1 MDTAQKYVNHKT
13 NGIPTSEKEIPK
25 TLLKK
30 EKASKSIE
38 SIKNSKFKNG
48 FDFDKMTQKTNKELN
63 SNNKAEK
70 KLYSEKAE
78 SRSLSPKK
86 RNDFHH
92 AQFNPKTSN
101 KEKESKLRI
110 EDNIQNN
117 KIQEENKNSINT
129 LDFSSKS
136 SQGEIKNI
144 INATSSKKNETN
156 ESNAKIEKAVNIG
169 EINIFKK
176 ENEKILNNINNIL
189 IQKNPDINLL
199 LESLKILL
207 ENYPA
212 INEFN
217 RVEDPLFST
226 DDFDIFKNPL
236 DNQFI
241 FSINLSNIISVMNLL
256 WEVSNKSPKIFLEY
270 INKLNFYFSYVT
282 DEKSSGNDIV
292 MLAPV
297 SENLYNYLSTY
308 GGEMFKDETIS
319 KKAFT
324 YVHSIIKFNFDRG
337 YYFEDMN
344 SINLLN
350 YIGEGN
356 YILLPKVIYYIKENT
371 AKKLNKLNIISIP
384 NEFKFHDP
392 SKDVKEYKGYN
403 EIDLAIKIKK
413 DICIETNE
421 NFKLIPKNE
430 YLNFKTANKDNSD
443 EPKKISIP
451 IEFKEGDYYL
461 FEMKI
466 NPNSIVNSIND
477 IRKKYSRYIDA
488 LKNTKIIQ
496 NFKFEESKFNLAFV
510 CNNSYND
517 AKLATKEVKED
528 VIYSNPQ
535 VGLRILLKYDKKF
548 KYLNEKVDSIKNDN
562 EQLKKEKEEFN
573 IKLAAIKNDDEQ
585 LKKENK
591 KEMEEFNTKLAAI
604 KNDNE
609 QLKKEMEEINT
620 KLKELNENL
629 KNYIKQ
635 MEYDKEIIQ
644 YNNSRLYLTY
654 ISNPMKVI
662 FLIQTKSGRE
672 DTIKRY
678 SRLYDCFEHVSTF
691 YKRMKERENDLCIRI
706 IKYIGKDIKEE
717 KEKEEWRSIKTEILQ
732 RYENSVYYKGLVI
745 FLFGE
750 DYNNKD
756 KEDFSILS
764 GNNSEIRKYVKN
776 FIIFLSIFMD
786 NSPNEDI
793 EDKFQSVIVY
803 IAEKMIGMKIISELF
818 DKARA
823 IIGQTKYKD
832 KTDKIIKSLMQDII
846 SSFNSQNKKR
856 LLDSYPV
863 QK

>member
-25 TLLKK
+25 KLLKK
-30 EKASKSIE
+30 GKASKSIE
-38 SIKNSKFKNG
+38 SIKNSKYKNG
-48 FDFDKMTQKTNKELN
+48 FDFDKMTPKTNKELN

-70 KLYSEKAE
+70 KLH

-86 RNDFHH
+86 RNGFHH
-92 AQFNPKTSN
+92 AQFNPKASN

-117 KIQEENKNSINT
+117 KIKEENKNSINT
-129 LDFSSKS
+129 LNFSSKS
-136 SQGEIKNI
+136 PQGEIKNI
-144 INATSSKKNETN
+144 INAISSKRNETN
-156 ESNAKIEKAVNIG
+156 ESNAKIEKADNIG

-199 LESLKILL
+199 LESLKIIL

-217 RVEDPLFST
+217 QVKDPLFST

-319 KKAFT
+319 KKAHQ
-324 YVHSIIKFNFDRG
+324 YVHSITKFSFDRG

-350 YIGEGN
+350 SIGEGN

-430 YLNFKTANKDNSD
+430 YLNFETANKDNSD

-451 IEFKEGDYYL
+451 IEFKEGDCYL
-461 FEMKI
+461 FEMKL
-466 NPNSIVNSIND
+466 NPNLIRNSIND

-488 LKNTKIIQ
+488 LKNTKIFQ

-510 CNNSYND
+510 CNNSYDD
-517 AKLATKEVKED
+517 AKLATKEVTED

-573 IKLAAIKNDDEQ
+573 TKLAAIKNDNEQ
-585 LKKENK
+585 LKKEK
-591 KEMEEFNTKLAAI
+591 EEFNTKLAAI

-609 QLKKEMEEINT
+609 QLKKEI
-620 KLKELNENL
+620 
-629 KNYIKQ
+629 KNYINK

-654 ISNPMKVI
+654 ISNPMGVK
-662 FLIQTKSGRE
+662 FLIQANSHRE
-672 DTIKRY
+672 EMIKRY
-678 SRLYDCFEHVSTF
+678 SRLYDCFEQVSTF
-691 YKRMKERENDLCIRI
+691 YKRVRERENDLCIRI

-717 KEKEEWRSIKTEILQ
+717 KEKEEWRSIKTEILKK
-732 RYENSVYYKGLVI
+732 YKNSVYYKGLVI

-818 DKARA
+818 DKAKA
-823 IIGQTKYKD
+823 IIGDGKD
-832 KTDKIIKSLMQDII
+832 KKKNDQIIKSLMQDII

>member
-13 NGIPTSEKEIPK
+13 NGIPTSKKDIPK
-25 TLLKK
+25 TSLKK
-30 EKASKSIE
+30 EKTSKSIE

-70 KLYSEKAE
+70 KLHSKKAE
-78 SRSLSPKK
+78 SRSLPPKK

-144 INATSSKKNETN
+144 INATSSKKKETN
-156 ESNAKIEKAVNIG
+156 ESNDKIEKAVNIG
-169 EINIFKK
+169 EIDILKK

-217 RVEDPLFST
+217 QVNDPLFST

-256 WEVSNKSPKIFLEY
+256 WEVSNKSPKIFLEHT
-270 INKLNFYFSYVT
+270 NKLNFYFSYVT
-282 DEKSSGNDIV
+282 DEKFSGNDIV

-319 KKAFT
+319 KKAFN
-324 YVHSIIKFNFDRG
+324 YVHSIPKFNFDRG

-430 YLNFKTANKDNSD
+430 YLNFKPANKDNSD

-466 NPNSIVNSIND
+466 NPKSIVNSIND

-573 IKLAAIKNDDEQ
+573 IKLAAIKND
-585 LKKENK
+585 
-591 KEMEEFNTKLAAI
+591 
-604 KNDNE
+604 NE
-609 QLKKEMEEINT
+609 QLKKEKEEINT

-629 KNYIKQ
+629 KNYINQ

-644 YNNSRLYLTY
+644 YNNSRPYLTY

-662 FLIQTKSGRE
+662 FLIQANSDRE
-672 DTIKRY
+672 ETIERY

-691 YKRMKERENDLCIRI
+691 YKRIKERQNDLCIRI

-717 KEKEEWRSIKTEILQ
+717 KEKEEWRSIKTEILK
-732 RYENSVYYKGLVI
+732 RYKNSVYYKGLVI

-818 DKARA
+818 DKANA

>member
-1 MDTAQKYVNHKT
+1 MDTAQKYVNIKT
-13 NGIPTSEKEIPK
+13 NGIPTSKKDIPK
-25 TLLKK
+25 TSLKK
-30 EKASKSIE
+30 EKTSKSIE

-117 KIQEENKNSINT
+117 KIKEENKNSINT
-129 LDFSSKS
+129 LNFSSKS

-156 ESNAKIEKAVNIG
+156 ESNDKIEKAVNIG

-217 RVEDPLFST
+217 QVNDPLFST

-256 WEVSNKSPKIFLEY
+256 WEVSNKSPKIFLEHT
-270 INKLNFYFSYVT
+270 NKLNFYFSYVT
-282 DEKSSGNDIV
+282 DEKFSGNDIV

-319 KKAFT
+319 KKAFK
-324 YVHSIIKFNFDRG
+324 YVHSITKFNFDRG

-430 YLNFKTANKDNSD
+430 YLNFKPANKDNSD

-466 NPNSIVNSIND
+466 NPKSIVNSIND

-517 AKLATKEVKED
+517 AILATKEVKED

-562 EQLKKEKEEFN
+562 EQLKKEK
-573 IKLAAIKNDDEQ
+573 
-585 LKKENK
+585 
-591 KEMEEFNTKLAAI
+591 EEFNTKLAAI

-691 YKRMKERENDLCIRI
+691 YKRIKERENDLCIKI

-717 KEKEEWRSIKTEILQ
+717 KEKEEWRSIKTEILKK
-732 RYENSVYYKGLVI
+732 YNDSVYYKGLVI

-764 GNNSEIRKYVKN
+764 RNNSEIRKYVKN

>member
-1 MDTAQKYVNHKT
+1 M
-13 NGIPTSEKEIPK
+13 
-25 TLLKK
+25 
-30 EKASKSIE
+30 
-38 SIKNSKFKNG
+38 
-48 FDFDKMTQKTNKELN
+48 
-63 SNNKAEK
+63 
-70 KLYSEKAE
+70 
-78 SRSLSPKK
+78 
-86 RNDFHH
+86 
-92 AQFNPKTSN
+92 
-101 KEKESKLRI
+101 
-110 EDNIQNN
+110 
-117 KIQEENKNSINT
+117 
-129 LDFSSKS
+129 
-136 SQGEIKNI
+136 
-144 INATSSKKNETN
+144 
-156 ESNAKIEKAVNIG
+156 
-169 EINIFKK
+169 
-176 ENEKILNNINNIL
+176 NNINNIL

-217 RVEDPLFST
+217 QVENPLFST

-270 INKLNFYFSYVT
+270 INKLKFYFSYVT

-324 YVHSIIKFNFDRG
+324 YVHSITKFNFDRG

-430 YLNFKTANKDNSD
+430 YLNFKPANKDNSD

-573 IKLAAIKNDDEQ
+573 
-585 LKKENK
+585 
-591 KEMEEFNTKLAAI
+591 TKLAAI

-629 KNYIKQ
+629 KNYINQ

-644 YNNSRLYLTY
+644 YNNSRPYLTY

-691 YKRMKERENDLCIRI
+691 YKRIKERENDLCIKI

-717 KEKEEWRSIKTEILQ
+717 KEKEEWRSIKTEILKK
-732 RYENSVYYKGLVI
+732 YNDSVYYKGLVI

-786 NSPNEDI
+786 NSYNEDI

>member
-30 EKASKSIE
+30 EKASKRIE

-117 KIQEENKNSINT
+117 KIKEENKNSINT
-129 LDFSSKS
+129 LNFSSKS

-156 ESNAKIEKAVNIG
+156 ESNDKIEKAVNIG

-217 RVEDPLFST
+217 QVNDPLFST

-256 WEVSNKSPKIFLEY
+256 WEVSNKSPKIFLEHT
-270 INKLNFYFSYVT
+270 NKLNFYFSYVT
-282 DEKSSGNDIV
+282 DEKFSGNDIV

-319 KKAFT
+319 KKAFK
-324 YVHSIIKFNFDRG
+324 YVHSITKFNFDRG

-430 YLNFKTANKDNSD
+430 YLNFKPANKDNSD

-466 NPNSIVNSIND
+466 NPKSIVNSIND

-517 AKLATKEVKED
+517 AILATKEVKED

-535 VGLRILLKYDKKF
+535 VGLSILLKYDKKF

-573 IKLAAIKNDDEQ
+573 
-585 LKKENK
+585 
-591 KEMEEFNTKLAAI
+591 TKLAAI

-609 QLKKEMEEINT
+609 QLKKEKEEINT

-629 KNYIKQ
+629 KNYINQ

-644 YNNSRLYLTY
+644 YNNSRPYLTY

-691 YKRMKERENDLCIRI
+691 YKRIKERENDLCIKI

-717 KEKEEWRSIKTEILQ
+717 KEKEEWRSIKTEILKK
-732 RYENSVYYKGLVI
+732 YNDSVYYKGLVI

>member
-13 NGIPTSEKEIPK
+13 NGIPTSKKDIPK
-25 TLLKK
+25 TSLKK
-30 EKASKSIE
+30 EKTSKSIE

-70 KLYSEKAE
+70 TLHSEKAE
-78 SRSLSPKK
+78 SRSLPPKK

-169 EINIFKK
+169 EIDILKK

-217 RVEDPLFST
+217 QVENPLFST

-236 DNQFI
+236 DNQLI

-256 WEVSNKSPKIFLEY
+256 WEVSNKSPKIFIEY
-270 INKLNFYFSYVT
+270 INKLKFYFSYVT
-282 DEKSSGNDIV
+282 DEKFAGNDIV
-292 MLAPV
+292 MIAPV
-297 SENLYNYLSTY
+297 SEHLYNYLSTY

-319 KKAFT
+319 KKAFN
-324 YVHSIIKFNFDRG
+324 YVHSITKFDFDRG

-466 NPNSIVNSIND
+466 NPNSIVNSINN

-496 NFKFEESKFNLAFV
+496 NFKFEENKFNLAFV
-510 CNNSYND
+510 CNNSYDD

-548 KYLNEKVDSIKNDN
+548 KYLNEKIDSIKNDN
-562 EQLKKEKEEFN
+562 EQLKKEK
-573 IKLAAIKNDDEQ
+573 
-585 LKKENK
+585 
-591 KEMEEFNTKLAAI
+591 
-604 KNDNE
+604 
-609 QLKKEMEEINT
+609 EEINT

-629 KNYIKQ
+629 KNYINQ

-644 YNNSRLYLTY
+644 YNNSRPYLTY

-678 SRLYDCFEHVSTF
+678 SRLYDCFEHVSIF
-691 YKRMKERENDLCIRI
+691 YKRIKERENDLCIKI

-717 KEKEEWRSIKTEILQ
+717 KEKEEWRTIKTEILQ
-732 RYENSVYYKGLVI
+732 KFNDSVYYKGLVI

-818 DKARA
+818 DKANA
-823 IIGQTKYKD
+823 IIGDGKD
-832 KTDKIIKSLMQDII
+832 KKKNDKIIKSLMQDII

>member
-1 MDTAQKYVNHKT
+1 
-13 NGIPTSEKEIPK
+13 
-25 TLLKK
+25 
-30 EKASKSIE
+30 
-38 SIKNSKFKNG
+38 
-48 FDFDKMTQKTNKELN
+48 
-63 SNNKAEK
+63 
-70 KLYSEKAE
+70 
-78 SRSLSPKK
+78 
-86 RNDFHH
+86 
-92 AQFNPKTSN
+92 
-101 KEKESKLRI
+101 
-110 EDNIQNN
+110 
-117 KIQEENKNSINT
+117 
-129 LDFSSKS
+129 
-136 SQGEIKNI
+136 
-144 INATSSKKNETN
+144 
-156 ESNAKIEKAVNIG
+156 
-169 EINIFKK
+169 
-176 ENEKILNNINNIL
+176 
-189 IQKNPDINLL
+189 
-199 LESLKILL
+199 
-207 ENYPA
+207 
-212 INEFN
+212 
-217 RVEDPLFST
+217 
-226 DDFDIFKNPL
+226 
-236 DNQFI
+236 
-241 FSINLSNIISVMNLL
+241 MNLL

-270 INKLNFYFSYVT
+270 INKLEIYFSCVS

-308 GGEMFKDETIS
+308 GGEMFKDEALR
-319 KKAFT
+319 KKAFN
-324 YVHSIIKFNFDRG
+324 YVRSYNKFEFDKG

-510 CNNSYND
+510 CNNSYDD

-535 VGLRILLKYDKKF
+535 VGLSILLKYDKKF

-562 EQLKKEKEEFN
+562 EQLKKEK
-573 IKLAAIKNDDEQ
+573 
-585 LKKENK
+585 
-591 KEMEEFNTKLAAI
+591 EEFNTKLAAI

-717 KEKEEWRSIKTEILQ
+717 KEKEEWRSIKTEILK

-786 NSPNEDI
+786 NSHNEDI

-803 IAEKMIGMKIISELF
+803 IAEKMIGMKLISELF

-823 IIGQTKYKD
+823 IIGQTNYKD

-856 LLDSYPV
+856 LIDSYPV

>member
-1 MDTAQKYVNHKT
+1 M
-13 NGIPTSEKEIPK
+13 
-25 TLLKK
+25 
-30 EKASKSIE
+30 
-38 SIKNSKFKNG
+38 
-48 FDFDKMTQKTNKELN
+48 
-63 SNNKAEK
+63 
-70 KLYSEKAE
+70 
-78 SRSLSPKK
+78 
-86 RNDFHH
+86 
-92 AQFNPKTSN
+92 
-101 KEKESKLRI
+101 
-110 EDNIQNN
+110 
-117 KIQEENKNSINT
+117 
-129 LDFSSKS
+129 
-136 SQGEIKNI
+136 
-144 INATSSKKNETN
+144 
-156 ESNAKIEKAVNIG
+156 
-169 EINIFKK
+169 
-176 ENEKILNNINNIL
+176 
-189 IQKNPDINLL
+189 
-199 LESLKILL
+199 
-207 ENYPA
+207 
-212 INEFN
+212 
-217 RVEDPLFST
+217 
-226 DDFDIFKNPL
+226 
-236 DNQFI
+236 
-241 FSINLSNIISVMNLL
+241 
-256 WEVSNKSPKIFLEY
+256 
-270 INKLNFYFSYVT
+270 
-282 DEKSSGNDIV
+282 
-292 MLAPV
+292 
-297 SENLYNYLSTY
+297 
-308 GGEMFKDETIS
+308 
-319 KKAFT
+319 
-324 YVHSIIKFNFDRG
+324 
-337 YYFEDMN
+337 
-344 SINLLN
+344 
-350 YIGEGN
+350 
-356 YILLPKVIYYIKENT
+356 
-371 AKKLNKLNIISIP
+371 
-384 NEFKFHDP
+384 
-392 SKDVKEYKGYN
+392 
-403 EIDLAIKIKK
+403 
-413 DICIETNE
+413 
-421 NFKLIPKNE
+421 
-430 YLNFKTANKDNSD
+430 
-443 EPKKISIP
+443 
-451 IEFKEGDYYL
+451 
-461 FEMKI
+461 
-466 NPNSIVNSIND
+466 
-477 IRKKYSRYIDA
+477 
-488 LKNTKIIQ
+488 
-496 NFKFEESKFNLAFV
+496 AFV

-573 IKLAAIKNDDEQ
+573 
-585 LKKENK
+585 
-591 KEMEEFNTKLAAI
+591 TKLAAI

-629 KNYIKQ
+629 KNYINQ

-691 YKRMKERENDLCIRI
+691 YKRIKERQNDLCIKI

-717 KEKEEWRSIKTEILQ
+717 KEKEEWRSIKTEILK
-732 RYENSVYYKGLVI
+732 RYKNSVYYKGLVI

-856 LLDSYPV
+856 LLDCYPV

>member
-144 INATSSKKNETN
+144 INATSSKKKETN
-156 ESNAKIEKAVNIG
+156 ENNDKIEKAVNIG
-169 EINIFKK
+169 EIDILKK

-217 RVEDPLFST
+217 QVNDPLFST

-256 WEVSNKSPKIFLEY
+256 WEVSNKSPKIFLEHT
-270 INKLNFYFSYVT
+270 NKLNFYFSYVT
-282 DEKSSGNDIV
+282 DEKFSGNDIV

-319 KKAFT
+319 KKAFN
-324 YVHSIIKFNFDRG
+324 YVHSITKFNFDRG

-430 YLNFKTANKDNSD
+430 YLNFKPANKDNSD

-466 NPNSIVNSIND
+466 NPKSIVNSIND

-510 CNNSYND
+510 CNNSYDD

-573 IKLAAIKNDDEQ
+573 IKLAAIKNDNEQ

-591 KEMEEFNTKLAAI
+591 NEMEEFNTKM
-604 KNDNE
+604 
-609 QLKKEMEEINT
+609 KEFGSQINY
-620 KLKELNENL
+620 L

-691 YKRMKERENDLCIRI
+691 YKRIKERENDLCIKI

-732 RYENSVYYKGLVI
+732 KFNDSVYYKGLVI

-818 DKARA
+818 DKANA
-823 IIGQTKYKD
+823 IIGDGKD
-832 KTDKIIKSLMQDII
+832 KKKMIK
-846 SSFNSQNKKR
+846 
-856 LLDSYPV
+856 
-863 QK
+863 

>member
-1 MDTAQKYVNHKT
+1 M
-13 NGIPTSEKEIPK
+13 
-25 TLLKK
+25 
-30 EKASKSIE
+30 
-38 SIKNSKFKNG
+38 
-48 FDFDKMTQKTNKELN
+48 
-63 SNNKAEK
+63 
-70 KLYSEKAE
+70 
-78 SRSLSPKK
+78 
-86 RNDFHH
+86 
-92 AQFNPKTSN
+92 
-101 KEKESKLRI
+101 
-110 EDNIQNN
+110 
-117 KIQEENKNSINT
+117 
-129 LDFSSKS
+129 DFSSKS

-144 INATSSKKNETN
+144 INATSSKKFETN
-156 ESNAKIEKAVNIG
+156 ESNDKIEKEVNIG

-236 DNQFI
+236 DNQLI

-256 WEVSNKSPKIFLEY
+256 WEVSNKSPKIFIEY
-270 INKLNFYFSYVT
+270 INKLKFYFSYVT

-319 KKAFT
+319 KKAFK
-324 YVHSIIKFNFDRG
+324 YVHLITKFNFDRG

-430 YLNFKTANKDNSD
+430 YLNFKPANKDNSGK
-443 EPKKISIP
+443 PKKISIP

-510 CNNSYND
+510 YNNSYND

-573 IKLAAIKNDDEQ
+573 IKLAAIKND
-585 LKKENK
+585 
-591 KEMEEFNTKLAAI
+591 
-604 KNDNE
+604 NE

-629 KNYIKQ
+629 KNYIIQ

-644 YNNSRLYLTY
+644 YNNSRPYLTY

-662 FLIQTKSGRE
+662 FLIQANSDRE
-672 DTIKRY
+672 ETIERY
-678 SRLYDCFEHVSTF
+678 SRLYDCFEHVSIF
-691 YKRMKERENDLCIRI
+691 YKRIKERENDLCIKI

-717 KEKEEWRSIKTEILQ
+717 KEKEEWRSIKTEILK
-732 RYENSVYYKGLVI
+732 RYKNSVYYKGLVI

-764 GNNSEIRKYVKN
+764 RNNSEIRKYVKN

-823 IIGQTKYKD
+823 IIGQTMDKD

>member
-70 KLYSEKAE
+70 KLHSKKAE
-78 SRSLSPKK
+78 SRSLPPKK
-86 RNDFHH
+86 RNNFHH

-144 INATSSKKNETN
+144 INAISSKKNETN

-256 WEVSNKSPKIFLEY
+256 WEVSNKSPKIFIEY
-270 INKLNFYFSYVT
+270 INKLKFYFSYVT

-319 KKAFT
+319 KKAFN
-324 YVHSIIKFNFDRG
+324 YVHSITKFNFDRG

-517 AKLATKEVKED
+517 AILATKEVKED

-562 EQLKKEKEEFN
+562 EQLKKE
-573 IKLAAIKNDDEQ
+573 
-585 LKKENK
+585 
-591 KEMEEFNTKLAAI
+591 
-604 KNDNE
+604 
-609 QLKKEMEEINT
+609 MEEINT

-629 KNYIKQ
+629 KNYINQ

-644 YNNSRLYLTY
+644 YNNSRPYLTY

-691 YKRMKERENDLCIRI
+691 YKRIKERQNDLCIRI

-732 RYENSVYYKGLVI
+732 KFNDSVYYKGLVI

-823 IIGQTKYKD
+823 IIGQTMDKD
-832 KTDKIIKSLMQDII
+832 KTDKIIKFLMQDII

>member
-144 INATSSKKNETN
+144 INATSSKKKETN
-156 ESNAKIEKAVNIG
+156 ENNDKIEKAVNIG
-169 EINIFKK
+169 EIDILKK

-236 DNQFI
+236 DNQLI

-256 WEVSNKSPKIFLEY
+256 WEVSNKSPKIFLEHT
-270 INKLNFYFSYVT
+270 NKLNFYFSYVT
-282 DEKSSGNDIV
+282 DEKFSGNDIV

-319 KKAFT
+319 KKAFKH
-324 YVHSIIKFNFDRG
+324 VHSITKFNFDRG

-392 SKDVKEYKGYN
+392 SKDVKKYKGYN

-430 YLNFKTANKDNSD
+430 YLNFKPANKDNSN
-443 EPKKISIP
+443 EPKKNSIP
-451 IEFKEGDYYL
+451 IEFKKGNYYL

-466 NPNSIVNSIND
+466 NPNSIINSIDD
-477 IRKKYSRYIDA
+477 IRKKYNRYIDA

-496 NFKFEESKFNLAFV
+496 DNKFEESKYNLIFV
-510 CNNSYND
+510 CNNNYAD
-517 AKLATKEVKED
+517 ATLATKEVKED

-535 VGLRILLKYDKKF
+535 VGLSILLKYDKKF
-548 KYLNEKVDSIKNDN
+548 KYLNQKIDSIKNDN
-562 EQLKKEKEEFN
+562 EQL
-573 IKLAAIKNDDEQ
+573 
-585 LKKENK
+585 
-591 KEMEEFNTKLAAI
+591 
-604 KNDNE
+604 
-609 QLKKEMEEINT
+609 NT
-620 KLKELNENL
+620 KLKELNEKFDKQVDYL
-629 KNYIKQ
+629 KNYINKI
-635 MEYDKEIIQ
+635 ECDKELTQ
-644 YNNSRLYLTY
+644 YNISKHYLTY

-662 FLIQTKSGRE
+662 FLIQANSDRDRE
-672 DTIKRY
+672 ETIKRY
-678 SRLYDCFEHVSTF
+678 SRLYDCFEHVSIF
-691 YKRMKERENDLCIRI
+691 YKRMKERQNDLCIRI

-717 KEKEEWRSIKTEILQ
+717 KEKEEWRSIKTEILK
-732 RYENSVYYKGLVI
+732 RYKNSVYYKGLVI

-764 GNNSEIRKYVKN
+764 RNNSEIRKYVKN

>member
-70 KLYSEKAE
+70 KIHSEKAE
-78 SRSLSPKK
+78 SRRLPPKK

-92 AQFNPKTSN
+92 AQFNPKASN

-144 INATSSKKNETN
+144 INATSSKKKETN
-156 ESNAKIEKAVNIG
+156 ENNDKIEKAVNIG

-212 INEFN
+212 INEFKQVN
-217 RVEDPLFST
+217 DPLFST

-256 WEVSNKSPKIFLEY
+256 WEVSNKSPKIFLEHT
-270 INKLNFYFSYVT
+270 NKLNFYFSYVT
-282 DEKSSGNDIV
+282 DEKFSGNDIV

-319 KKAFT
+319 KKAFN
-324 YVHSIIKFNFDRG
+324 YVHSIPKFNFDRG

-496 NFKFEESKFNLAFV
+496 NFKFEERKFNLAFV

-517 AKLATKEVKED
+517 AELATKEVKED

-562 EQLKKEKEEFN
+562 EQLKKEKEE
-573 IKLAAIKNDDEQ
+573 
-585 LKKENK
+585 
-591 KEMEEFNTKLAAI
+591 
-604 KNDNE
+604 
-609 QLKKEMEEINT
+609 INT

-629 KNYIKQ
+629 KNYINQ

-644 YNNSRLYLTY
+644 YNNSRPYLTY

-662 FLIQTKSGRE
+662 FLIQANSDRE
-672 DTIKRY
+672 ETIERY
-678 SRLYDCFEHVSTF
+678 SRLYDCFEHVSIF
-691 YKRMKERENDLCIRI
+691 YKRMKERQNDLCIRI

-717 KEKEEWRSIKTEILQ
+717 KEKEEWRSIKTEILKK
-732 RYENSVYYKGLVI
+732 YNDSVYYKGLVI

-764 GNNSEIRKYVKN
+764 RNNSEIRKYVKN

-823 IIGQTKYKD
+823 IIGQTMDKD

>member
-1 MDTAQKYVNHKT
+1 MSKT
-13 NGIPTSEKEIPK
+13 
-25 TLLKK
+25 
-30 EKASKSIE
+30 
-38 SIKNSKFKNG
+38 
-48 FDFDKMTQKTNKELN
+48 
-63 SNNKAEK
+63 
-70 KLYSEKAE
+70 KLHSEKAE
-78 SRSLSPKK
+78 SRSLPPKK

-144 INATSSKKNETN
+144 INATSSKKNEIN
-156 ESNAKIEKAVNIG
+156 ESNDKIEKAVNIG
-169 EINIFKK
+169 EINILKK

-189 IQKNPDINLL
+189 IQKNPDINQL

-217 RVEDPLFST
+217 QVENPLFST
-226 DDFDIFKNPL
+226 DDFDIFKNTL
-236 DNQFI
+236 DNQLI

-256 WEVSNKSPKIFLEY
+256 WEVSNKSPKIFIEY
-270 INKLNFYFSYVT
+270 INKLKFYFSYVT

-319 KKAFT
+319 KKAFK
-324 YVHSIIKFNFDRG
+324 YVHLITKFNFDRG

-466 NPNSIVNSIND
+466 NPKSIVNSINN

-496 NFKFEESKFNLAFV
+496 NFKFEENKFNLAFV

-517 AKLATKEVKED
+517 AILATKEVKED

-573 IKLAAIKNDDEQ
+573 
-585 LKKENK
+585 
-591 KEMEEFNTKLAAI
+591 TKLAAI

-620 KLKELNENL
+620 K
-629 KNYIKQ
+629 
-635 MEYDKEIIQ
+635 
-644 YNNSRLYLTY
+644 
-654 ISNPMKVI
+654 
-662 FLIQTKSGRE
+662 
-672 DTIKRY
+672 
-678 SRLYDCFEHVSTF
+678 
-691 YKRMKERENDLCIRI
+691 
-706 IKYIGKDIKEE
+706 
-717 KEKEEWRSIKTEILQ
+717 
-732 RYENSVYYKGLVI
+732 
-745 FLFGE
+745 
-750 DYNNKD
+750 
-756 KEDFSILS
+756 
-764 GNNSEIRKYVKN
+764 
-776 FIIFLSIFMD
+776 
-786 NSPNEDI
+786 
-793 EDKFQSVIVY
+793 
-803 IAEKMIGMKIISELF
+803 
-818 DKARA
+818 
-823 IIGQTKYKD
+823 
-832 KTDKIIKSLMQDII
+832 
-846 SSFNSQNKKR
+846 
-856 LLDSYPV
+856 
-863 QK
+863 

>member
-129 LDFSSKS
+129 LNFSSKS

-212 INEFN
+212 INEFKQVN
-217 RVEDPLFST
+217 DPLFST

-236 DNQFI
+236 DNQLI

-256 WEVSNKSPKIFLEY
+256 WEVSNKSPKIFLEHT
-270 INKLNFYFSYVT
+270 NKLNFYFSYVT
-282 DEKSSGNDIV
+282 DEKFSGNDIV

-319 KKAFT
+319 KKAFN
-324 YVHSIIKFNFDRG
+324 YVHSIPKFNFDRG

-496 NFKFEESKFNLAFV
+496 NFEESKFNLAFV

-517 AKLATKEVKED
+517 AQLATKEVKED

-573 IKLAAIKNDDEQ
+573 IKLAAIKND
-585 LKKENK
+585 
-591 KEMEEFNTKLAAI
+591 
-604 KNDNE
+604 NE

-629 KNYIKQ
+629 KNYINQ

-644 YNNSRLYLTY
+644 YNNSRPYLTY

-691 YKRMKERENDLCIRI
+691 YKRIKERQNDLCIRI

-717 KEKEEWRSIKTEILQ
+717 KEKEEWRSIKTEILK
-732 RYENSVYYKGLVI
+732 RYKNSVYYKGLVI

-818 DKARA
+818 DKANA
-823 IIGQTKYKD
+823 IIGDGKD
-832 KTDKIIKSLMQDII
+832 KKKMIK
-846 SSFNSQNKKR
+846 
-856 LLDSYPV
+856 
-863 QK
+863 